1 MGFYTEFS
9 VNLIGKRILNV
20 QVQFDEL
27 TLDLV
32 NKAIADADGF
42 VQMFLEAEMERCQY
56 IINPTSYPM
65 QKLNDGYN
73 AAQHYLLQFGVNM
86 LDYLKMINGD
96 DWRPIAVTVIE
107 DAMIVSRFIRDTLI
121 HKYEMK
127 QSQNEES

>member
-42 VQMFLEAEMERCQY
+42 VQMFLEAEMERCEY
-56 IINPTSYPM
+56 TLTPTNFSIT
-65 QKLNDGYN
+65 KLNEGYN

-86 LDYLKMINGD
+86 LDYLKMIDGN
-96 DWRPIAVTVIE
+96 DWRPIAVAVIE
-107 DAMIVSRFIRDTLI
+107 DAMIVSRLIRDTLI
-121 HKYEMK
+121 HKYERK
-127 QSQNEES
+127 QQNEES